1 MGSLD
6 DEFQDL
12 QLSALLTGI
21 GREAEWL
28 DFPLTTFTAFHRAG
42 WEKCRLRTSRP
53 SAFFADDAFKAGKG
67 GEGGSWPTLARP
79 ESGPVCKQPAMQGR
93 QTRTADYFPHPG
105 RTPVPAGL
113 WRRVRAAQFQQRWLY
128 AILVRYQQND
138 GEPGIAK
145 GKG

>member
-1 MGSLD
+1 MPPVRFPQHSSHAPVFRISPKADTQVGSLD

-53 SAFFADDAFKAGKG
+53 IAFFADDAFKAGKG

-79 ESGPVCKQPAMQGR
+79 RGGPVCKQPAMQER
-93 QTRTADYFPHPG
+93 QTRTADAYPP
-105 RTPVPAGL
+105 
-113 WRRVRAAQFQQRWLY
+113 RAANLCPL
-128 AILVRYQQND
+128 A
-138 GEPGIAK
+138 
-145 GKG
+145 